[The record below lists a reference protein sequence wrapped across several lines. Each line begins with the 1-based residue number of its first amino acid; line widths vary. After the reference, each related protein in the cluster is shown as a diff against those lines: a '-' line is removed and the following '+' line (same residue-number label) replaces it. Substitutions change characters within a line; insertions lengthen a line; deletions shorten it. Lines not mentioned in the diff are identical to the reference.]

1 MRTPGD
7 DGVEDLDQVRRR
19 GGVVEDD
26 DGPVAVG
33 PRRGG
38 VGGESRP
45 EGADVVHPA
54 SDDLLPQG
62 LRERAHRVTVGTT
75 ERQGRRMLPDV
86 VGCVVIG
93 GVTVHD

>member
-1 MRTPGD
+1 
-7 DGVEDLDQVRRR
+7 
-19 GGVVEDD
+19 
-26 DGPVAVG
+26 
-33 PRRGG
+33 
-38 VGGESRP
+38 
-45 EGADVVHPA
+45 VHPA